1 MKKPEE
7 KNSSI
12 YVVMY
17 SFVFLFLG
25 MIAYL
30 CLYVKQNG
38 QDLLNNSYNTR
49 QKILLAQNYRGSIYA
64 SGGEVLAETEI
75 KNGAEERKYPY
86 GNLFSHVVGY
96 STRGKTGVEA

>member
-49 QKILLAQNYRGSIYA
+49 QKILLAQNYRGRIYA
-64 SGGEVLAETEI
+64 SGGDVLA
-75 KNGAEERKYPY
+75 
-86 GNLFSHVVGY
+86 
-96 STRGKTGVEA
+96 